1 MNRSIPLCA
10 ILLAL
15 GTPRASAILDTN
27 GNGLSDVWERTH
39 NDGSL
44 FLPKI
49 YPPDDEDGDGWTN
62 AEEAAAGTDPF
73 DSNPPDGILRPETTR
88 IPEHWEDTNSDGI
101 DELVPEAMTLV
112 WVGVPGKQYTLL
124 TSTELVEQSWLPFDA
139 PFLGNGNEITYCV
152 YFSDSEKAFWRVAV
166 TDIDTDGDG
175 LTDAEENALA
185 TDPALAD
192 SDNDNLNDQSEILQG
207 TNPNNPDTD
216 GDGSSDG
223 DEVKSGHDPTSN
235 QSYPPVWVHTQ
246 RHSFHGLAYIESS
259 CDWNVNGTVSYL
271 WSPTISAPE
280 TCATFLATDC
290 PFPALPP
297 DNNSHFAYDDGFAPH
312 LVESTGERPHPGYGT
327 QLNQSRFWL
336 KTKPA
341 PEGDVKINVLRVT
354 HRKIIEAN
362 NSETILT
369 SSSEPLDVLIH
380 AGQILSNPIDAPPTF
395 TQALEDGKKEYVVTT
410 LAPVELITDM
420 NNDGKINFADNQ
432 LRDAALAGGA
442 SDDAK
447 DRGTEFMFHNDLLS
461 NGIWDKEDSD
471 PNKPLTAKNDD
482 DTQEI
487 RILVGITEGDVWLD
501 HPAIAGLSFYKTRE
515 CNPSEKV
522 NLSPNQRFT
531 VSGSNPFPDKIF
543 IRADGL
549 VTYPVDNPQIEGDL
563 VLNIIPNGT
572 SGEQTQAAKL
582 RLTLVNALG
591 AKKYFHAARDYMFE
605 NNSRICVRR
614 EEVGNPADPSI
625 KRFVTMLHEKTEMK
639 VVDSFR
645 RDRKLYGIDAIIA
658 EFPNYE
664 IAVNGNFCYYTSI
677 LSDRPSRNAMTD
689 KCHGRLITSGGIG
702 ASSSIGGSSPFESV
716 IADYIGWN
724 AQTGVDVR
732 TGEVPVTPMTY
743 TEALGG
749 FGSNISLY
757 SWHPWYGIANAGD
770 KKVLFVATPYTIAGN
785 GAGGG
790 ASMKQKLASSGCPAL
805 PGGQAGEIQCIYG
818 DGGSS
823 LALAYKVTGSNLA
836 VRLKGEKHFLSTA
849 SGPFRNRGDYFINT
863 YILFKSQNPR

>member
-1 MNRSIPLCA
+1 MRSPRPL
-10 ILLAL
+10 LLWLLCVAPL
-15 GTPRASAILDTN
+15 TAATNGIDQSLEFLANPFNDGKNFIRWHGQAGRSYFVQISDPADPLKTWRFADVIESGDDEPISHEVDGTADRGFFRLKYTDQVPGPNEDLDTA
-27 GNGLSDVWERTH
+27 D
-39 NDGSL
+39 
-44 FLPKI
+44 F
-49 YPPDDEDGDGWTN
+49 DGDGLTN
-62 AEEAAAGTDPF
+62 REEINTYHTDPL
-73 DSNPPDGILRPETTR
+73 NL
-88 IPEHWEDTNSDGI
+88 
-101 DELVPEAMTLV
+101 
-112 WVGVPGKQYTLL
+112 
-124 TSTELVEQSWLPFDA
+124 
-139 PFLGNGNEITYCV
+139 
-152 YFSDSEKAFWRVAV
+152 
-166 TDIDTDGDG
+166 DTDGDG
-175 LTDAEENALA
+175 LPDGWEVANCLDPNDAIGANGANGDPDGDGLTNA
-185 TDPALAD
+185 
-192 SDNDNLNDQSEILQG
+192 QECGFG
-207 TNPNNPDTD
+207 TNPSLADTD

-235 QSYPPVWVHTQ
+235 ESYPPLWVHTQ
-246 RHSFHGLAYIESS
+246 RHSFHGLPYIESS
-259 CDWNVNGTVSYL
+259 CDWNVNGTVSHP

-280 TCATFLATDC
+280 TCATLLANDC
-290 PFPALPP
+290 QFPAQPP
-297 DNNSHFAYDDGFAPH
+297 DNNSHFAFDNGYGPH

-341 PEGDVKINVLRVT
+341 LQADLKINVLRVT
-354 HRKIIEAN
+354 QRKIIEAD

-369 SSSEPLDVLIH
+369 PSSEPLEVLIQ
-380 AGQILSNPIDAPPTF
+380 AGQIFSDPIDALPTF
-395 TQALEDGKKEYVVTT
+395 TQALVDGKKEYVVTT
-410 LAPVELITDM
+410 LVPVELITDM
-420 NNDGKINFADNQ
+420 NNDGKINVADNQ
-432 LRDAALAGGA
+432 LRDAALASGA
-442 SDDAK
+442 SDDVK

-461 NGIWDKEDSD
+461 NGIWDQEDSD

-482 DTQEI
+482 DAQEI
-487 RILVGITEGDVWLD
+487 RIRVGITEGDVWLD

-531 VSGSNPFPDKIF
+531 VSGLNPFPDKIF

-549 VTYPVDNPQIEGDL
+549 ITYPVDNPQIEGDL
-563 VLNIIPNGT
+563 VLNIMPNGT
-572 SGEQTQAAKL
+572 SGEQTQAARL
-582 RLTLVNALG
+582 RLTLVKALG
-591 AKKYFHAARDYMFE
+591 AKKYFHTARDYMFE

-614 EEVGNPADPSI
+614 EEVGNPTDPSI

-639 VVDSFR
+639 VVDSFH

-664 IAVNGNFCYYTSI
+664 IAVNGNFCYYSSI
-677 LSDRPSRNAMTD
+677 LSDRPPRNAMTD
-689 KCHGRLITSGGIG
+689 KCHGRLITSGAIG
-702 ASSSIGGSSPFESV
+702 TSSSIGGSSPFESV

-724 AQTGVDVR
+724 AQTGVDIR

-770 KKVLFVATPYTIAGN
+770 KKVLFVATPYTVAGN

-790 ASMKQKLASSGCPAL
+790 DSMKQKLASSGCPAL

-836 VRLKGEKHFLSTA
+836 VRLKGEKHVLSTA